1 MDKIGEVVH
10 FYGDI
15 KVAVLALDESLSI
28 GDTVTFRRAGEDLFE
43 QKIASMEV
51 DEVSVEAVSAGDEV
65 AVKVSEQAKAGTEVY
80 R

>member
-1 MDKIGEVVH
+1 
-10 FYGDI
+10 
-15 KVAVLALDESLSI
+15 
-28 GDTVTFRRAGEDLFE
+28 VTFRRGEEDLFE